1 MVGRQE
7 PGGKDRKGGRSGG
20 GKKEGIDNTHQ
31 SDLSTRPVALV
42 LALTSDNFMFGSGV
56 PEIVKKT
63 ISVMDECE
71 RGEIISHFLLG

>member
-1 MVGRQE
+1 MRLAATAAADVGGLETVVGRQE

-20 GKKEGIDNTHQ
+20 GKKEGIVTHQ

-56 PEIVKKT
+56 PEIVKKP
-63 ISVMDECE
+63 
-71 RGEIISHFLLG
+71 